1 MLLFVEAH
9 PDKTL
14 KTPETL
20 SLCVRQINTAE
31 KRKRKKQQSRWR
43 QSHDKRSASD
53 WESERERERVCVV
66 CERECVCAH
75 GSTLFPSHTFR
86 PHLLMLPAARSFH
99 NLSHSQKLL
108 PTARNLLPN
117 LIITLQTLV
126 TIALWERI
134 HTHSLQW
141 LWPPSQNCQF
151 NHN

>member
-53 WESERERERVCVV
+53 WESERERESVCGVWKGVCVRSWKHIV
-66 CERECVCAH
+66 PV
-75 GSTLFPSHTFR
+75 SHIQASPTDA
-86 PHLLMLPAARSFH
+86 PCSQV
-99 NLSHSQKLL
+99 LSQLIHSQKLL

>member
-53 WESERERERVCVV
+53 WESERERESVCGVWKGVCVCSWKHIV
-66 CERECVCAH
+66 PVSHIQASPTDAPCSQVL
-75 GSTLFPSHTFR
+75 SQLITLPETTPHCQEFTAKSNNYFADLGDYCIMGAYSHTQS
-86 PHLLMLPAARSFH
+86 PVTVTPKSK
-99 NLSHSQKLL
+99 LS
-108 PTARNLLPN
+108 
-117 LIITLQTLV
+117 I
-126 TIALWERI
+126 
-134 HTHSLQW
+134 
-141 LWPPSQNCQF
+141 
-151 NHN
+151 